1 MPSSCFLWSNAFSE
15 TCVPSFNFT
24 IKCLHAHNGAWGPVV
39 LRGENSLFYR
49 PKVGIFDHQIFTPLK
64 NKHKIA
70 RAPLSP
76 KGMRQKKLPSEYF
89 PLLPSVIQTRQ
100 HLRALA
106 PALKCR
112 T

>member
-1 MPSSCFLWSNAFSE
+1 MRIMVLG
-15 TCVPSFNFT
+15 VQ
-24 IKCLHAHNGAWGPVV
+24 GV
-39 LRGENSLFYR
+39 LRGENSLFNR
-49 PKVGIFDHQIFTPLK
+49 LKVGIFDHQIFTPLK

-76 KGMRQKKLPSEYF
+76 KGMRQKNLPSEYF

-106 PALKCR
+106 PALTCR